1 MIDKHFPDLLVVK
14 LTKLLKIDA
23 LYNSLDVVAVPV
35 FANSGG
41 AAPYC
46 DAGYDHCVAKAKI
59 VR

>member
-1 MIDKHFPDLLVVK
+1 M
-14 LTKLLKIDA
+14 TKLLKIDA

-46 DAGYDHCVAKAKI
+46 DAGYDHCVTKAKT
-59 VR
+59 VG